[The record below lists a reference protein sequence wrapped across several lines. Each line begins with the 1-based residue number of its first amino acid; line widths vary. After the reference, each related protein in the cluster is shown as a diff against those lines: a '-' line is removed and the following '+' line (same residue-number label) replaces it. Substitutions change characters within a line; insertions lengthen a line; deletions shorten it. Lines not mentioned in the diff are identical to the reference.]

1 MIKREQFL
9 QPVRPFLEITDLVK
23 VIIGIRRSGKSVLLE
38 QIADELRAQGV
49 DDEHII
55 AVNFEFVEFARL
67 KTARALNKYILARV
81 RKSEK
86 YFLFFDEIQEVQ
98 EFELAVN
105 SLRARGNLSIF
116 ITGSNAHLLSGEL
129 ATHLSGRYVQFLVT
143 PFTFSEVMQLKNSK
157 DKQSVFEDFLKWGG
171 LPGRF
176 VYQTESDT
184 HKYLQDI
191 YDTIVLR
198 DIIQRAKIRDLNLL
212 DNIIQFLLDNLGGI
226 FSANAVSKYL
236 KAQSRKV
243 SAETLYNHIEY
254 ILGSLLFKK
263 VNRYDLKGKNIFATL
278 EKYYVADLGLLQ
290 LKRSA
295 LSLNWGARLETVVA
309 NELLARGYTINVGVK
324 RDNEIDFVASKNGK
338 TEYIQVAYTIDS
350 EATLQRELSAF
361 RGIPDKKLLITA
373 DRRDYSQDGV
383 DAVNIIDWLLDK

>member
-309 NELLARGYTINVGVK
+309 NELLARGYAINVGVK

>member
-1 MIKREQFL
+1 MLKRDQFL

-38 QIADELRAQGV
+38 QIADELRVKGV

-55 AVNFEFVEFARL
+55 AVNFEFIEFARL
-67 KTARALNKYILARV
+67 KTVRALHKYILART

-86 YFLFFDEIQEVQ
+86 YFLFFDEIQEVKD
-98 EFELAVN
+98 FELAVN

-129 ATHLSGRYVQFLVT
+129 ATHLSGRYVQFFVT
-143 PFTFSEVMQLKNSK
+143 PFTFSEVMQLKNSG

-184 HKYLQDI
+184 RKYLQDI

-226 FSANAVSKYL
+226 FSANAISKYL

-263 VNRYDLKGKNIFATL
+263 VNRYDLKGKNVFATL

-309 NELLARGYTINVGVK
+309 NELIARGYTINIGVK
-324 RDNEIDFVASKNGK
+324 RDSEIDFVASKNGK

-350 EATLQRELSAF
+350 EATLKRELSAF